1 MYRHKFDEKFKER
14 FFNTYNF
21 SGHDNSK
28 FILLCKGVYQYEYMY
43 DWEKFN
49 EKLLPEKED
58 FYSCLNMEYITD
70 TDYVHAIKLCKDIE
84 IKNLADIFENVK
96 NICLEIYE
104 LDPAKF
110 LSAPGLALQAAL
122 KKDQS
127 KIRSFNWY

>member
-1 MYRHKFDEKFKER
+1 
-14 FFNTYNF
+14 
-21 SGHDNSK
+21 
-28 FILLCKGVYQYEYMY
+28 
-43 DWEKFN
+43 
-49 EKLLPEKED
+49 
-58 FYSCLNMEYITD
+58 MEYITD

-127 KIRSFNWY
+127 KIRSFN